1 MEAGNGQIHRS
12 DEREEMKLIIDTDPG
27 IGAQT
32 LLSFLAIYRTLVQIQ
47 IVLGGCS
54 LPWLA

>member
-27 IGAQT
+27 IRCA
-32 LLSFLAIYRTLVQIQ
+32 LSPLFPRYI
-47 IVLGGCS
+47 
-54 LPWLA
+54 